1 MNSTAIKQMVKKATK
16 SASKHAPVILI
27 GVGVASIVSTAV
39 LAVMA
44 TPKAVKVLDDGHDE
58 IDKISNDDHIDE
70 KEKTAEIKEIRKEMC
85 KQFAKLY
92 WKAAANAVI
101 GGTAIIFAYRTQKKK
116 TIAISAAY
124 SIAAKEL
131 LDWKE
136 TAKELKILNKN
147 NEQKIRDVMA
157 KKKVDR
163 VKKKQ
168 ETDKTSSKVI
178 FTGKGEEY
186 FIDDWSGQVFKSSV
200 TEVQKAVNEWNQQ
213 MLTYDQV
220 TLNDLYYILG
230 IPQVPAGDLG
240 FESGHGCV
248 EVIFGSTFVY
258 DKSYITM
265 GFDRQPMLR

>member
-1 MNSTAIKQMVKKATK
+1 MNSVAIKQVLKKATK

-39 LAVMA
+39 LAVIA
-44 TPKAVKVLDDGHDE
+44 TPKAVKVLDDGKNE
-58 IDKISNDDHIDE
+58 IDDISESEELTEVEKND
-70 KEKTAEIKEIRKEMC
+70 EIKEIRKEMC

-101 GGTAIIFAYRTQKKK
+101 GGTAIVFAYKTQKKR
-116 TIAISAAY
+116 TLAISAAY
-124 SIAAKEL
+124 SLACKEL

-147 NEQKIRDVMA
+147 NEQKIRDAMV
-157 KKKVDR
+157 KKKVER
-163 VKKKQ
+163 AKKPDSK
-168 ETDKTSSKVI
+168 DKTSSKVI

-240 FESGHGCV
+240 FESSHGCV
-248 EVIFGSTFVY
+248 EVIFGSSFV
-258 DKSYITM
+258 DDRAYITM
-265 GFDRQPMLR
+265 GFDRQPMLL